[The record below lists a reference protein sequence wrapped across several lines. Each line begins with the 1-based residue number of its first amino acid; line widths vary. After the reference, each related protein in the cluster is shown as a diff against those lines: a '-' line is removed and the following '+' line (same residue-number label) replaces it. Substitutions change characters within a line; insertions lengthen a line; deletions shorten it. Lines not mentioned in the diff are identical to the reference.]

1 MRFAL
6 RLGNDRFRLKGG
18 VVNRGMH
25 KLVMS
30 VGNVQTR
37 NSYLFPMMIHRSS
50 FCVGLLALV
59 ALSPVLGKAPPAVV
73 PSVVVALKPFVE
85 DRTIAGAVTL
95 VVGKDKV
102 LSLESVGVRDL
113 KSPRP
118 MAKDSMF
125 WIASM
130 TKPMTAIALMMLVE
144 EGKLSVDDPV
154 EKHLPE
160 FKGQMLVA
168 EKTPERVVLQKP
180 ARPITVKD
188 LMTHSSG
195 LVSKSPLEIDTLD
208 VLTLREAVYSYALSP
223 LQFEPGSKWSYNN
236 PGINTMGRLIE
247 VISGQS
253 YAEFMDAR
261 LFKPLGM
268 KDTTFWPSK
277 AQLAKLA
284 VSYKLTP
291 DGKGLE
297 ETTIKFLSPSLSDRK
312 RMPLAAGGLFSCA
325 PDLAKIYQMVL
336 NGGMLNGRRYLKE
349 ETLKQMTTSQLG
361 DMKVS
366 FADGMAMG
374 LGFHIVNTPMGV
386 TESLSPGSFG
396 HGGAYGTQ
404 AWIDPVRGLAIVL
417 LIQRA
422 GLPNS
427 DQSDMRKVVQK
438 AAVEAFG
445 K

>member
-1 MRFAL
+1 M
-6 RLGNDRFRLKGG
+6 FRRSLFCFG
-18 VVNRGMH
+18 
-25 KLVMS
+25 LWAFLS
-30 VGNVQTR
+30 V
-37 NSYLFPMMIHRSS
+37 PA
-50 FCVGLLALV
+50 LLA
-59 ALSPVLGKAPPAVV
+59 KDPPATPVV
-73 PSVVVALKPFVE
+73 APALKPFV
-85 DRTIAGAVTL
+85 DDHAIAGAVTL
-95 VVGKDKV
+95 VVGKDKI
-102 LSLESVGVRDL
+102 LSLESIGVRDL
-113 KSPRP
+113 KKPVP
-118 MAKDSMF
+118 MPKDAMF

-130 TKPMTAIALMMLVE
+130 TKPMTSMALMMLVE
-144 EGKLSVDDPV
+144 EGKLNVDDPV

-168 EKTPERVVLQKP
+168 EKSTDKVVLQKP
-180 ARPITVKD
+180 GRPITVKD
-188 LMTHSSG
+188 LFTHTSG
-195 LVSKSPLEIDTLD
+195 LVGKSPLEIETLD
-208 VLTLREAVYSYALSP
+208 TLTLREAVYSYALSP
-223 LQFEPGSKWSYNN
+223 LQYEPGSKWSYCN
-236 PGINTMGRLIE
+236 PGINTLGRLIE
-247 VISGQS
+247 VLSGKS
-253 YAEFMDAR
+253 YAEFMEER

-277 AQLAKLA
+277 AQLARLA
-284 VSYKLTP
+284 VSYKPTA

-297 ETTIKFLSPSLSDRK
+297 ETTIKYLSPSLSDRK

-336 NGGMLNGRRYLKE
+336 NGGILKGKRYLKE
-349 ETLKQMTTSQLG
+349 ETLKQMTTSQMG

-374 LGFHIVNTPMGV
+374 LGFHIVKTPTGV

-404 AWIDPVRGLAIVL
+404 AWIDPTRGLAIVL

-427 DQSDMRKVVQK
+427 DQSEMRRETQK
-438 AAVEAFG
+438 AAVAAFG